1 MKWNQ
6 ETKQLTRIII
16 CQEAKNQIDQDQKTN
31 LPISIKDIHLNILLK
46 SPESIKEVKGK
57 VCFSLQLLYCTPSKF
72 IFSLVRQHIFKDNSM
87 INIFFIICVIL
98 ATLLKGLL
106 QEFFFC
112 VLKEC
117 HQETLFPKS

>member
-16 CQEAKNQIDQDQKTN
+16 CQETKNQIDQDQKTN

-57 VCFSLQLLYCTPSKF
+57 VCFSLQLLYCTPSTF
-72 IFSLVRQHIFKDNSM
+72 IFSLVGQHIFKDNSM
-87 INIFFIICVIL
+87 INYFFLLVL
-98 ATLLKGLL
+98 YLPHYLKGNCKKFYFLCTDRMPPGDL
-106 QEFFFC
+106 I
-112 VLKEC
+112 
-117 HQETLFPKS
+117 S